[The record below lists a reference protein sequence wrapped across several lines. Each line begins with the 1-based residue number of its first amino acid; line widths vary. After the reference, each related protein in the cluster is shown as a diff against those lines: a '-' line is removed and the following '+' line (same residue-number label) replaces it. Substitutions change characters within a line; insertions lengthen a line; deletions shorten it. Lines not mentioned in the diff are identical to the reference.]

1 MRCKRC
7 GYCCT
12 LIPKITF
19 FEMLRIMLRGYF
31 NFSEK
36 DIDGK
41 RSIKIIGKDCYF
53 LERKDNTTACKIYS
67 IRPKVCR
74 NFPYK
79 DAKVC
84 DIDKRTFRE
93 RSIKRPT

>member
-19 FEMLRIMLRGYF
+19 FEMLRIMLHGHD
-31 NFSEK
+31 NFTENDPK
-36 DIDGK
+36 GI
-41 RSIKIIGKDCYF
+41 RCIKMNGKDCYF
-53 LERKDNTTACKIYS
+53 LERKDNTTSCRIYP

-74 NFPYK
+74 DFPGTEE
-79 DAKVC
+79 C
-84 DIDKRTFRE
+84 NIDKRSFKQRHMGK
-93 RSIKRPT
+93 SL